1 MSRTPA
7 NKTLLGFAIAVI
19 LAILSALGYQL
30 PKWLT
35 GTRAPTSSERP
46 TDLPTTA
53 GSFSTAKDWLY
64 QKVYYGQP
72 KTFYCGCDYPLTGD
86 RAGPIDLRSCGLQA
100 RQNAER
106 AQRVEAEH
114 VFPAA
119 QFGNFR
125 KCWRKPRDFPECIKS
140 SGEILS
146 GRACCEKVDPV
157 FETAHNDL
165 YNLFPAEG
173 EINGDRRDY
182 NWGMAPGAA
191 RDYGRCAFKIDAS
204 LRRAEPPDAVKGDI
218 ARAMFYRSE
227 TYGFNLSNQ
236 DRQLYTAWSRQDPP
250 DAWEQTRNRRIAA
263 IQGWDNPFISQY
275 ASRFGKTA
283 AASTPPPRPT
293 PAPAAKP
300 AFTCDAKTTC
310 GQMSSCDEARFYLTQ
325 CGLTRLDG
333 DGDGVPCASLCR
345 R

>member
-7 NKTLLGFAIAVI
+7 NKSLLGFAIAVI

-35 GTRAPTSSERP
+35 GTRAPTFG
-46 TDLPTTA
+46 DLPTTA

-64 QKVYYGQP
+64 EKVYYDHPQ
-72 KTFYCGCDYPLTGD
+72 TFYCGCDYPLTGD
-86 RAGPIDLRSCGLQA
+86 RAGPIDLHRCGLQA

-125 KCWRKPRDFPECIKS
+125 PCWRKPRDFPACINS

-146 GRACCEKVDPV
+146 GRACCEKVDPL
-157 FETAHNDL
+157 FEAAHNDL
-165 YNLFPAEG
+165 YNLF
-173 EINGDRRDY
+173 Y
-182 NWGMAPGAA
+182 NWGMIPGAA
-191 RDYGRCAFKIDAS
+191 SNDYGRCAFKIDSS

-218 ARAMFYRSE
+218 ARAMFYMSA
-227 TYGFNLSNQ
+227 TYGFNLSSQ
-236 DRQLYTAWSRQDPP
+236 DRQLFTAWSRQDPP

-263 IQGWDNPFISQY
+263 IQGRDNPFISQY
-275 ASRFGKTA
+275 ADRFGKTA
-283 AASTPPPRPT
+283 VPSTLAT
-293 PAPAAKP
+293 KP
-300 AFTCDAKTTC
+300 AFTCGAKTTC
-310 GQMSSCDEARFYLTQ
+310 SQMHSCDEARFYLTQ
-325 CGLTRLDG
+325 CGVTRLDG

-345 R
+345 P